1 MKTMLKAASA
11 ALAFG
16 VWAGAATADTISL
29 TAVSGYAPSAG
40 WVRDFEGFFIPAVD
54 AALAVKG
61 EHKINWNK
69 AFSGQIAKVGEE
81 LEAVQTGLGDIGIVV
96 LPVETD
102 KVPLYGIAYYTPFTS
117 DDIALM
123 AAIIDNLAEK
133 HPSML
138 AQWEPLN
145 QVPLAS
151 TGSVDNYQLL
161 STKPIETLDQLAG
174 LKIGAS
180 GPNQAWV
187 SGLGAVPVT
196 MNMASA
202 YNDLKTGVEDAIML
216 HSGGG
221 LNAKIYEVAPYHIT
235 ARFGAAV
242 AFVVTVNKQTWDGL
256 PADVQETLRT
266 VAKQYA
272 IVTAKGGELDGIL
285 GRQAYEANGGTML
298 EISDDERR
306 AWAAKLPPI
315 AREWAAEMDAK
326 GLAGTAVL
334 TDYMNAMRAA
344 GQDVMRNWDE

>member
-1 MKTMLKAASA
+1 
-11 ALAFG
+11 
-16 VWAGAATADTISL
+16 
-29 TAVSGYAPSAG
+29 
-40 WVRDFEGFFIPAVD
+40 
-54 AALAVKG
+54 
-61 EHKINWNK
+61 
-69 AFSGQIAKVGEE
+69 
-81 LEAVQTGLGDIGIVV
+81 
-96 LPVETD
+96 
-102 KVPLYGIAYYTPFTS
+102 
-117 DDIALM
+117 
-123 AAIIDNLAEK
+123 DNLAEK

-151 TGSVDNYQLL
+151 TGTVDNYQLL
-161 STKPIETLDQLAG
+161 STKPIENLDQLAG

-256 PADVQETLRT
+256 PADVQEALRT

-285 GRQAYEANGGTML
+285 
-298 EISDDERR
+298 
-306 AWAAKLPPI
+306 
-315 AREWAAEMDAK
+315 
-326 GLAGTAVL
+326 
-334 TDYMNAMRAA
+334 
-344 GQDVMRNWDE
+344 